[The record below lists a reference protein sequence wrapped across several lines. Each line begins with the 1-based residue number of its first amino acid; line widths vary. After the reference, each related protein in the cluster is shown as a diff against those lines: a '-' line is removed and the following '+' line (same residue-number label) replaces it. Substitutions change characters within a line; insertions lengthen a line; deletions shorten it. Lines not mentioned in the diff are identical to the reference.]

1 MLEVDVLVMY
11 VEVHALHVA
20 MQTTSAIAL
29 VVASK
34 GNGDDDQ
41 GFAREIEPWESS
53 EGGIYLLRELSA
65 VAPSKATKFLPV
77 LVELA
82 QSSGYVKYHN
92 LMETLFRLLPSI
104 AQVQILP
111 CQCWNLVLCMTAVL
125 KTFQHITCSSRVILG
140 DMVPLLG
147 SVRSIS
153 QHLKNLMSLSV

>member
-11 VEVHALHVA
+11 GEVHALHVA

-65 VAPSKATKFLPV
+65 VAPSKATKFLPL
-77 LVELA
+77 LVELVSA
-82 QSSGYVKYHN
+82 HTYQHPCITLSVSVSSVSNSLHGS
-92 LMETLFRLLPSI
+92 LRIFLELILLLPIGGVS
-104 AQVQILP
+104 
-111 CQCWNLVLCMTAVL
+111 
-125 KTFQHITCSSRVILG
+125 F
-140 DMVPLLG
+140 
-147 SVRSIS
+147 
-153 QHLKNLMSLSV
+153 

>member
-11 VEVHALHVA
+11 GEVRALHVA

-77 LVELA
+77 LVELVSA
-82 QSSGYVKYHN
+82 HTYQHPCIMHHSLCFCVFSFRFSSWKSQN
-92 LMETLFRLLPSI
+92 LFGAKFVTSNRG
-104 AQVQILP
+104 
-111 CQCWNLVLCMTAVL
+111 CQFLTKLIVVCCLNAV
-125 KTFQHITCSSRVILG
+125 FV
-140 DMVPLLG
+140 MV
-147 SVRSIS
+147 
-153 QHLKNLMSLSV
+153 ND